1 MTDPQA
7 ILKQYWGYESFRHP
21 QQEIIDAVLRG
32 EDVFAMLPTGGG
44 KSLCY
49 QVPALLFEGLSIV
62 VSPLIALIEDQV
74 QQLRQRNVPV
84 GYIHSGMD
92 KAEMAATIDAL
103 LMGEYKLFYLSPERL
118 QSAQFLKQ
126 IEGLRIDFV
135 AVDEAHCISQW
146 GHDFRPA
153 YRQISTFLALYPNV
167 VTLALT
173 ASATKVVQRDI
184 IAQLQLRA
192 PKVFE
197 LSVVR
202 PNLSYEVAYEEAKTP
217 RLTRYFNRNPQT
229 GIIYCS
235 ARKRTVEL
243 AHELEQRL
251 GRRVYH
257 YHAGMHKQEKSYA
270 FQQWNAAVDG
280 LICATSAF
288 GMGIDKA
295 DVRMVA
301 HADLPNSLE
310 QYYQEVGRAGRDG
323 AAARGVLL
331 YNNADILR
339 LERMVDVQYPH
350 PDLVKE
356 VYNKLMDYSHIAVGS
371 GKDYTHAFDVT
382 KFAQSVKLP
391 VLETVSA
398 VKILEQEGY
407 WIWEN
412 DARTQYTVRLTTN
425 REQLNYLERYYP
437 QLYSVVEVLLRHY
450 GSVFHFDTPI
460 AIFDICKDIHMD
472 KLQFEERLYQLQDM
486 GVLQYSPAIIGSF
499 ILHLSDRVDSRY
511 WQMDL
516 VAYKKR
522 KDIFRQRVQALIAY
536 ISNQE
541 QCRNHLLAAYFG
553 QEYEGA
559 DCGQCDNCKRK
570 TSAPDEIAHK
580 IKSMLEQAKE
590 MKLSDLQQHFPELPP
605 ESLGAAIQI
614 LMDRQCIDLEG
625 AKLVLNA
632 I

>member
-103 LMGEYKLFYLSPERL
+103 LMGKYKLFYLSPERL

-173 ASATKVVQRDI
+173 ASATRVVQRDI

-257 YHAGMHKQEKSYA
+257 Y
-270 FQQWNAAVDG
+270 
-280 LICATSAF
+280 
-288 GMGIDKA
+288 
-295 DVRMVA
+295 
-301 HADLPNSLE
+301 
-310 QYYQEVGRAGRDG
+310 
-323 AAARGVLL
+323 
-331 YNNADILR
+331 
-339 LERMVDVQYPH
+339 
-350 PDLVKE
+350 
-356 VYNKLMDYSHIAVGS
+356 
-371 GKDYTHAFDVT
+371 
-382 KFAQSVKLP
+382 
-391 VLETVSA
+391 
-398 VKILEQEGY
+398 
-407 WIWEN
+407 
-412 DARTQYTVRLTTN
+412 
-425 REQLNYLERYYP
+425 
-437 QLYSVVEVLLRHY
+437 
-450 GSVFHFDTPI
+450 
-460 AIFDICKDIHMD
+460 
-472 KLQFEERLYQLQDM
+472 
-486 GVLQYSPAIIGSF
+486 
-499 ILHLSDRVDSRY
+499 
-511 WQMDL
+511 
-516 VAYKKR
+516 
-522 KDIFRQRVQALIAY
+522 
-536 ISNQE
+536 
-541 QCRNHLLAAYFG
+541 
-553 QEYEGA
+553 
-559 DCGQCDNCKRK
+559 
-570 TSAPDEIAHK
+570 
-580 IKSMLEQAKE
+580 
-590 MKLSDLQQHFPELPP
+590 
-605 ESLGAAIQI
+605 
-614 LMDRQCIDLEG
+614 
-625 AKLVLNA
+625 
-632 I
+632 